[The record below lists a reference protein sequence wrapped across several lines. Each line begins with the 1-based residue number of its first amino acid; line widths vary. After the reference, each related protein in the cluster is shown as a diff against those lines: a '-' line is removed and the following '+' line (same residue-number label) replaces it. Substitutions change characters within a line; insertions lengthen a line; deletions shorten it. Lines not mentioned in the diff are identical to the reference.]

1 MESKDDSNLIR
12 ETDLGQSVLTLNEV
26 LLTFSDESAMFNIKL
41 QNPLDDVQYRTVVLT
56 KNEVEVEGENKLFI
70 MIRDK
75 TDQVSLAKEDLKKKK
90 EKVSTTLIQ
99 KDLNEVFSQH
109 CEEVTQLLDHID
121 QNENTVLKKLGSD
134 LKLTNANLIVNFYM
148 FCDVVNIQ
156 NDMFTA

>member
-26 LLTFSDESAMFNIKL
+26 LLTFSDESTMFNIKL

-90 EKVSTTLIQ
+90 EKVGTTLIQ
-99 KDLNEVFSQH
+99 KELNEVFSQH
-109 CEEVTQLLDHID
+109 CEEVAQLLDHID
-121 QNENTVLKKLGSD
+121 QNESTVLKKLGRD